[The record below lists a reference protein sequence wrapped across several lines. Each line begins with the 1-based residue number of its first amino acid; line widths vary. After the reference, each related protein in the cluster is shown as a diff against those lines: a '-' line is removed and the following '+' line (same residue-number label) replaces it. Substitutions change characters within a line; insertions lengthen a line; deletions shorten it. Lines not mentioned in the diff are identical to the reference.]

1 MKNQIRTITLF
12 VTVLVLLLS
21 ACSPAAPTSA
31 PVPVATGGG
40 PAAPQHEANPSAQ
53 KAAERPPAT
62 YAPQPTQA
70 PRQPG
75 SISPAPTMRPPQE
88 QAYKPVAP
96 LPTASGCVFP
106 CVQPPA
112 VEPPS
117 NFQDY
122 GVNPFIDSSRDHLST
137 FGLDVDTAS
146 YTVARDY
153 IRQGNLPPYEGVRVE
168 EFVNYFKQDYPDPK
182 DATFAVYADG
192 APSPFH
198 SDGSYLLRVG
208 IQGRHIYDEER
219 KPAHLTFVI
228 DTSGSMNQDG
238 RLEMVKQSLDLMI
251 SRLQPNDMVAIVAYN
266 ENAWTVLNST
276 PLTNR
281 QAIRNAL
288 YNLRPGGSTN
298 VSAGLQL
305 GYQHAMNMLD
315 GQANNRVIL
324 CSDGVA
330 NTGDT
335 SIEGILESVNGY
347 VQRGVTLTT
356 VGVGMGNYNDVLLE
370 QLADKGNGQYTY
382 VDTLEQANKFFG
394 EDLTGTLQTIAF
406 DAKVQVDF
414 NPDVVAQYRLLGY
427 ENRAIADQNFRND
440 SVDAGEVG
448 AGHSATAVYAIQ
460 LRPGSQG
467 RLATIQ
473 LRWKDVESRSV
484 VETNGNFNT
493 WDLTKDFQS
502 ASPRYQLT
510 IAAAQFA
517 EILRQSPYANRGTLQ
532 DLQRY
537 TSTIAR
543 QLPYDQEVVEFDQI
557 VARAA
562 QIGW

>member
-1 MKNQIRTITLF
+1 
-12 VTVLVLLLS
+12 
-21 ACSPAAPTSA
+21 
-31 PVPVATGGG
+31 
-40 PAAPQHEANPSAQ
+40 
-53 KAAERPPAT
+53 
-62 YAPQPTQA
+62 
-70 PRQPG
+70 
-75 SISPAPTMRPPQE
+75 
-88 QAYKPVAP
+88 
-96 LPTASGCVFP
+96 
-106 CVQPPA
+106 
-112 VEPPS
+112 
-117 NFQDY
+117 
-122 GVNPFIDSSRDHLST
+122 VNPFIDSSRDHLST